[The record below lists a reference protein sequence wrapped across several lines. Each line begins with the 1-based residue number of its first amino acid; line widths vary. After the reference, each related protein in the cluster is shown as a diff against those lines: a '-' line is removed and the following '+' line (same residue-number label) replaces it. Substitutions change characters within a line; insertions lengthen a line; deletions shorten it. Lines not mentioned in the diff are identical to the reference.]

1 MGTHERRNGP
11 RRGEKRRVCGHP
23 EQGSVCRFRTE
34 PRGEAGPR
42 GEGWAA
48 PLQGL
53 GPGLFGRQPHP
64 PKEFCVPSKLLRNWQ
79 GHHTYQNDTD

>member
-53 GPGLFGRQPHP
+53 WALWPSAPP